1 MCAVGPALWE
11 RPRIDPQDGG
21 ALRVQNTA
29 GWRAMESGHETT
41 AVGRMRK
48 IGTLFMRLTVAFLLG
63 SAITVAIVAAGLDFF
78 PLWP

>member
-1 MCAVGPALWE
+1 
-11 RPRIDPQDGG
+11 
-21 ALRVQNTA
+21 
-29 GWRAMESGHETT
+29 MESGHETT